1 MSLLKA
7 ISVGTALK
15 DLLAGSAYAKNIRIA
30 HIDPFSGNAFST
42 VEKANKSL
50 RLVVEIANRD
60 KWAEAKIFEVINFD
74 GTGSTQESGMT
85 SGLWGRPR
93 VFSSRRLD
101 QGRRG

>member
-60 KWAEAKIFEVINFD
+60 KWAEAKIFEVI
-74 GTGSTQESGMT
+74 TGSTQESGMT